1 MFNFGTF
8 FAGDDNET
16 VDRTSEPVV
25 TPLPSAEHP
34 LLCREAVFDRQNTL
48 CGHIFQVHHE
58 ISAISPEI
66 AGPRLIDHLLLDIL
80 ACSEAAWNTQS
91 AYIPI
96 GSGAL
101 WEESIDRLPAT
112 NVNLLIRLSL
122 KDGDPETLFA
132 RVDQLSQ
139 RGFGIGLFHQ
149 PWHPAFSALLPLA
162 SLGVID
168 AGAAEGSDIHDFR
181 MLFSATRGTQPLDF
195 LATNIGSLDEQRLCL
210 HVGIDFFHGHFA
222 ASAPLRPHDSRSD
235 PHKAQLLNLMQ
246 LVEAGA
252 ENADLARA
260 IKEAP
265 VLAFRILRYLNSP
278 AVGLTREIDSI
289 NQALM
294 LLGRQRLGRW
304 LAILL
309 FSTQGAGLADWLLIE
324 SALTRGRLMEELGR
338 LSTPPQQSDPLF
350 LTGIFSCLD
359 RLLQRPLAEILK
371 EMPVAEAIRDALLAG
386 EGPLA
391 PLLAVAKASD
401 TLDPMLLEAAAQ
413 AAGFDSAQVNQA
425 LLVATAWASGV
436 TQHWE

>member
-1 MFNFGTF
+1 LFSFGTF
-8 FAGDDNET
+8 LAGDDET
-16 VDRTSEPVV
+16 VDRTSEPTVR
-25 TPLPSAEHP
+25 PLPSANNP
-34 LLCREAVFDRQNTL
+34 LLCREAVFDRQNNL
-48 CGHIFQVHHE
+48 CAHIFQLHHE
-58 ISAISPEI
+58 IVDSAPESDS
-66 AGPRLIDHLLLDIL
+66 PRLIDRLLLDIL
-80 ACSEAAWNTQS
+80 ANSDAAWNTQG

-101 WEESIDRLPAT
+101 WEESIDRLPPT
-112 NVNLLIRLSL
+112 NLTLLIRLSL
-122 KDGDPETLFA
+122 KDSDPEAL
-132 RVDQLSQ
+132 LSRLTHLSE

-149 PWHPAFSALLPLA
+149 PWHPAFNCLLPLA

-181 MLFSATRGTQPLDF
+181 ALFSVSRGVEPLDF

-210 HVGIDFFHGHFA
+210 HVGIDLFHGHFA

-235 PHKAQLLNLMQ
+235 PHKVQLLNLMQ
-246 LVEAGA
+246 LIEADA
-252 ENADLARA
+252 ETAELAKA

-265 VLAFRILRYLNSP
+265 ILTFRILRYLNSP

-289 NQALM
+289 NQAIM

-309 FSTQGAGLADWLLIE
+309 FSTEGAGLADWLLIE

-338 LSTPPQQSDPLF
+338 LSTPVQSGDPLF

-359 RLLQRPLAEILK
+359 RLLQRPLQEIAN
-371 EMPVAEAIRDALLAG
+371 EMPLAENIRAALLDG
-386 EGPLA
+386 TGPLG
-391 PLLAVAKASD
+391 PLLALAKASD
-401 TLDPMLLEAAAQ
+401 TQDPVQLETAAQ
-413 AAGFDSAQVNQA
+413 AAGFDCAQVNQA